1 MVLSSCGFSPFK
13 TAFAAPY
20 YPDLPDWFLPLSPN
34 ARIRSASGSNSYVP
48 WEIASSSTF
57 SDLVPVPPGT
67 YYVECGLQDIFSTG
81 TTAYEFSGAFGYFSL
96 DGASGRFPVFPY
108 AVRLRIRDPSSD
120 WYSWLDADMHFL
132 DTQVFFTAEYD
143 GSAPSGIIVEGVY
156 LFFGEPSEGDWTRPA
171 DSDYTGVP
179 SIPYVSDYDLVYSSL
194 RVKPIDLP
202 TADEGFQNSV
212 TGSLDDINDDIN
224 EGFDSIQG
232 EISSGSHEVVDAVDG
247 VKDSV
252 DSVGDDIVQWGQNI
266 VTGITNGVTNIQE
279 TIVEQTETLGNF
291 ILDGLKSLFIPSEG
305 YFKELFD
312 DLNEFFSDVFGFLY
326 FPIEHVISWF
336 NRLLTL
342 PENEPSIAI
351 PELAYEDTVLIE
363 AQTYTFD
370 FLDDEPFSTVH
381 DYYLLAMD
389 AAMIMGFV
397 HLLQR
402 KYEEVMKN

>member
-1 MVLSSCGFSPFK
+1 MFV
-13 TAFAAPY
+13 
-20 YPDLPDWFLPLSPN
+20 
-34 ARIRSASGSNSYVP
+34 
-48 WEIASSSTF
+48 
-57 SDLVPVPPGT
+57 
-67 YYVECGLQDIFSTG
+67 
-81 TTAYEFSGAFGYFSL
+81 
-96 DGASGRFPVFPY
+96 
-108 AVRLRIRDPSSD
+108 
-120 WYSWLDADMHFL
+120 
-132 DTQVFFTAEYD
+132 
-143 GSAPSGIIVEGVY
+143 
-156 LFFGEPSEGDWTRPA
+156 PA
-171 DSDYTGVP
+171 DSDYTG
-179 SIPYVSDYDLVYSSL
+179 IPVACSLYYSGL
-194 RVKPIDLP
+194 RVESVP
-202 TADEGFQNSV
+202 TPSQDDQFQSGV
-212 TGSLDDINDDIN
+212 IGGLDDIEDSIDK
-224 EGFDSIQG
+224 GFDSIQG
-232 EISSGSHEVVDAVDG
+232 EISSGSDEVVDAVDG

-266 VTGITNGVTNIQE
+266 VTGITEGVTNIQE

>member
-1 MVLSSCGFSPFK
+1 MFP
-13 TAFAAPY
+13 
-20 YPDLPDWFLPLSPN
+20 
-34 ARIRSASGSNSYVP
+34 SNTSVIKL
-48 WEIASSSTF
+48 E
-57 SDLVPVPPGT
+57 LGLT
-67 YYVECGLQDIFSTG
+67 YYVIPNGEKVFFIFNFRDSNNMGFSVPDLCIYLQVNYKVNNMIY
-81 TTAYEFSGAFGYFSL
+81 YEYLPMSLKAIGNGDYYASVDVERITDETFYYALYILAADPIIGNFGISSVADSAVFGQDFVLYFS
-96 DGASGRFPVFPY
+96 Y
-108 AVRLRIRDPSSD
+108 VRQYQNSTP
-120 WYSWLDADMHFL
+120 
-132 DTQVFFTAEYD
+132 
-143 GSAPSGIIVEGVY
+143 
-156 LFFGEPSEGDWTRPA
+156 
-171 DSDYTGVP
+171 
-179 SIPYVSDYDLVYSSL
+179 VSDEE
-194 RVKPIDLP
+194 R
-202 TADEGFQNSV
+202 FQDDV
-212 TGSLDDINDDIN
+212 VGGLDDINDDIN
-224 EGFDSIQG
+224 KGFESIQG
-232 EISSGSHEVVDAVDG
+232 EISSGTDDVVDAVDG

-266 VTGITNGVTNIQE
+266 VTGITEGVTNIQE

-351 PELAYEDTVLIE
+351 PELAYGDTVLIE